1 MVAGVVV
8 AGAGAP
14 SVGAGV
20 VAGTVAV
27 APSFAAASA
36 LFLARAAEFL
46 AAAARSVAMY
56 LEYDGPSPTIF
67 TGVPIEVCLKMTGAK
82 ARGRRMQP

>member
-1 MVAGVVV
+1 M
-8 AGAGAP
+8 
-14 SVGAGV
+14 
-20 VAGTVAV
+20 
-27 APSFAAASA
+27 
-36 LFLARAAEFL
+36 RRMKKFL

-56 LEYDGPSPTIF
+56 FEYDGPSPTIF